1 MLSILAYSSLAT
13 TLYGWYLQH
22 HHSTNQGTV
31 TCPRSVREQ
40 QNGGSDLSQSN
51 SKESILRRPAR
62 RCFPL
67 YPMSLILIDTLER
80 IHPNGSPRKMSPW
93 DAAIIQNTATAKLNN
108 LGALD
113 VKMEMSSEPK
123 PMTLNILTWI
133 KAHHLST
140 DLTFDN
146 PKSRKANSKKPSVGS
161 I

>member
-1 MLSILAYSSLAT
+1 
-13 TLYGWYLQH
+13 
-22 HHSTNQGTV
+22 
-31 TCPRSVREQ
+31 
-40 QNGGSDLSQSN
+40 
-51 SKESILRRPAR
+51 
-62 RCFPL
+62 
-67 YPMSLILIDTLER
+67 
-80 IHPNGSPRKMSPW
+80 MSPW

-113 VKMEMSSEPK
+113 VKLEMSSEPK

-133 KAHHLST
+133 KAHHFST